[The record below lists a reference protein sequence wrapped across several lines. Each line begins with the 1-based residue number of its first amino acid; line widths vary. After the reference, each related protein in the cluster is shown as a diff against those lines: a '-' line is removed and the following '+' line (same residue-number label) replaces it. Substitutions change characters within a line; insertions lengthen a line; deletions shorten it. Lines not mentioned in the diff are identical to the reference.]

1 MPGKEKIIA
10 LDLPLKETA
19 EHSPEI
25 RAALE
30 HLEKE
35 HGLVPN
41 FVRAYSFDEAR
52 LEPFMG
58 LYNQVMLGESELS
71 WLEREMIGV
80 AVSAVNHCHYCLT
93 SHGAA
98 VRELSG
104 DPVLGD
110 TVATNYRFADL
121 AARHRAMLDFA
132 VKITEASHTIG
143 EGDRQALRDVGLSER
158 TIFDV
163 AAVAGLFNYTNR
175 MASALDIRPNREYH
189 LRGRAEPEA

>member
-1 MPGKEKIIA
+1 MPGKDKIIA
-10 LDLPLKETA
+10 LDLPLKETS
-19 EHSPEI
+19 EHSPDI
-25 RAALE
+25 RGALE
-30 HLEKE
+30 YLEKE

-41 FVRAYSFDEAR
+41 FVRAYSFDETKMK
-52 LEPFMG
+52 PFMD
-58 LYNQVMLGESELS
+58 LYNEVMLGPSDLS
-71 WLEREMIGV
+71 MLEREMIGV

-121 AARHRAMLDFA
+121 DPRRRAMLDFA
-132 VKITEASHTIG
+132 VKITEASHTV
-143 EGDRQALRDVGLSER
+143 EEADRQVLRDAGLSER
-158 TIFDV
+158 AIFDV

-175 MASALDIRPNREYH
+175 MASALDVRPNAEYH
-189 LRGRAEPEA
+189 FRGRSAPKA